1 MLIDNFKV
9 AFEKE
14 LEELQNDGNELIE
27 RNYKEGLKILDN
39 YSSILLTIEG
49 NLKTVD
55 TENLARD
62 VIKIEGETEDIRSRY
77 YMLETRVKTIMEM
90 LAQKMT

>member
-62 VIKIEGETEDIRSRY
+62 VLKIEGETEDIRSRY

>member
-39 YSSILLTIEG
+39 YSSILLMIEG
-49 NLKTVD
+49 NLKSVD

-62 VIKIEGETEDIRSRY
+62 VIKIESETEDIRSRY

-90 LAQKMT
+90 LA

>member
-49 NLKTVD
+49 NLKSVD

-62 VIKIEGETEDIRSRY
+62 VIKIESETEDIRSRY

-90 LAQKMT
+90 LAKNMT

>member
-49 NLKTVD
+49 NLKAVD

-62 VIKIEGETEDIRSRY
+62 VIKIESETEDIRSRY

-90 LAQKMT
+90 LAKNMT

>member
-49 NLKTVD
+49 NLKSVD

-62 VIKIEGETEDIRSRY
+62 VIKIESETEDIRSRY

-90 LAQKMT
+90 LA

>member
-14 LEELQNDGNELIE
+14 LEELQSDGNELIE

-49 NLKTVD
+49 NLKSVD

-62 VIKIEGETEDIRSRY
+62 VIKIESETEDIRSRY

-90 LAQKMT
+90 LAKNMT

>member
-49 NLKTVD
+49 NLKSVD

-62 VIKIEGETEDIRSRY
+62 VIKIESETEDIRSRY

>member
-62 VIKIEGETEDIRSRY
+62 VIKIESETEDIRSRY
-77 YMLETRVKTIMEM
+77 YMLETRIKTIMEI
-90 LAQKMT
+90 LAKNMT